1 MKKDF
6 PLVLL
11 QPNIAIE
18 KEENQ
23 PYYSMTDGVEHPWL
37 QIVGDLKQNEEIT
50 RKYSY
55 PGIYSI
61 SIAGRLVYIGK
72 SRDMLCRLA
81 QHIFYTN
88 NLQETKTHKYKILNI
103 AQLMGYE
110 IKFDTLYIATGKTEK
125 EIDDEIG
132 MKEGELIRKFLP
144 PLNQQIP
151 NIEDYHHYTINKK
164 AKTITLME
172 ILGKDEK
179 TNTFNF

>member
-88 NLQETKTHKYKILNI
+88 NLQQTKTHKYRIFAL
-103 AQLMGYE
+103 ARLMGYE
-110 IKFDTLYIATGKTEK
+110 VRFDVMYIATGKKENEIDKEIGEK
-125 EIDDEIG
+125 EA
-132 MKEGELIRKFLP
+132 ELINRYLP
-144 PLNQQIP
+144 PLNYQIP
-151 NIEDYHHYTINKK
+151 KMLNYKSFSVNKK
-164 AKTITLME
+164 ANSITLME
-172 ILGKDEK
+172 ILGKSK
-179 TNTFNF
+179 